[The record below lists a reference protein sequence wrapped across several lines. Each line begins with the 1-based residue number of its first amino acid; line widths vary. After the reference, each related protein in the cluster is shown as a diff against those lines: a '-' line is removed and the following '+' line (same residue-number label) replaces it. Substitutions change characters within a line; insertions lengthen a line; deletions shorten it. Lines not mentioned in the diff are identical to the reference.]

1 MPQKKIIKK
10 FNYPLELIEELILN
24 INDYKEFLPWCNNSK
39 IISKKDHG
47 NLIDIMADLEIGYSI
62 ARDTYTSHVMYD
74 KKEKKITVNAVHGPL
89 KNLEN
94 IWLLKKKNKNEC
106 EVTFYINLELKNIM
120 LNKILSSMFDI
131 GFEKILQSFENRAE
145 YLNNLN
151 K

>member
-1 MPQKKIIKK
+1 V
-10 FNYPLELIEELILN
+10 
-24 INDYKEFLPWCNNSK
+24 D
-39 IISKKDHG
+39 
-47 NLIDIMADLEIGYSI
+47 
-62 ARDTYTSHVMYD
+62 
-74 KKEKKITVNAVHGPL
+74 GPL

-94 IWLLKKKNKNEC
+94 IWQLKKKNKNEC
-106 EVTFYINLELKNIM
+106 EITFYINLELKNIM

>member
-1 MPQKKIIKK
+1 LPQKKIIKK

-62 ARDTYTSHVMYD
+62 TRDTYTSHVMYD
-74 KKEKKITVNAVHGPL
+74 KKEKKIIVNAVDGPL

-94 IWLLKKKNKNEC
+94 IWQLKKKNKNEC
-106 EVTFYINLELKNIM
+106 EITFYINLELKNIM

-131 GFEKILQSFENRAE
+131 GFEKILKSFENRAE